1 MFDEDLSLRHG
12 FLSRDVWMGFLPFN
26 GSSHSTVRCLA
37 RWSSMVPLGLA
48 KTIPGCRPGFSVTL
62 HSCPNSTSQRLI
74 FMRIS
79 LFLSFI

>member
-1 MFDEDLSLRHG
+1 MVPLERCFGRG
-12 FLSRDVWMGFLPFN
+12 LPFN

-37 RWSSMVPLGLA
+37 RLSSMVPLGLA
-48 KTIPGCRPGFSVTL
+48 TKIPGCRPGFSVTL
-62 HSCPNSTSQRLI
+62 HLCPNLTSQRLI